1 MITIPEK
8 NIIMRFTLDRSMRTH
23 MSINMDMGRHAAV
36 IMITTAAMDMM
47 MIIIMAKP
55 AAVDTTMEA
64 AGTVI
69 AVTDIIM
76 RRWSSVR

>member
-8 NIIMRFTLDRSMRTH
+8 NIIMRFTLDRSMRKH

-47 MIIIMAKP
+47 MIIMAKP

>member
-8 NIIMRFTLDRSMRTH
+8 NIIMRFTLDRSMRKH

-47 MIIIMAKP
+47 MMIMAKP

>member
-8 NIIMRFTLDRSMRTH
+8 NIIMRFTLDRSMRKH

-36 IMITTAAMDMM
+36 IMITTAAMDM

>member
-1 MITIPEK
+1 
-8 NIIMRFTLDRSMRTH
+8 

-36 IMITTAAMDMM
+36 IMITTAAMDM

>member
-1 MITIPEK
+1 MITLPEK
-8 NIIMRFTLDRSMRTH
+8 NIIMRFTLDRSMRKH

-47 MIIIMAKP
+47 MIIMAKP

>member
-1 MITIPEK
+1 MITMPEK
-8 NIIMRFTLDRSMRTH
+8 NIIMRFTLDRSMRKH

-47 MIIIMAKP
+47 MIIMAKP

>member
-8 NIIMRFTLDRSMRTH
+8 NIIMRYTLDRSMRKH

-36 IMITTAAMDMM
+36 IMITTAAMDM